1 MTSQVMRREQELRA
15 ARNARRGGSAQR
27 LERSRIALEVA
38 PAAAARLDLRIAELE
53 ALAPEASVV
62 LEHGA
67 REERRRERV
76 DHDRE
81 PIQLEH
87 GLVVAL
93 LRLLQQVLK
102 ARAAAA
108 LDADAEHGVGRAALG
123 LTQSDRLDAG

>member
-27 LERSRIALEVA
+27 LERFRIDLEGA

-62 LEHGA
+62 GEHGA

-81 PIQLEH
+81 PVQLEH
-87 GLVVAL
+87 VVVVAPLVVL
-93 LRLLQQVLK
+93 EQVLE

-108 LDADAEHGVGRAALG
+108 LDADA
-123 LTQSDRLDAG
+123 